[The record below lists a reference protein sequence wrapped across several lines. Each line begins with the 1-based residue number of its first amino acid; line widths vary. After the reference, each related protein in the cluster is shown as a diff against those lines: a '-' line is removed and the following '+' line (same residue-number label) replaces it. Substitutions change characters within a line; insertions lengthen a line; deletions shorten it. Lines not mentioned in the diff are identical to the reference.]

1 MSQTYMVIERF
12 KAGDA
17 VPVYR
22 RFRERGRMAPARL
35 KYVASWVS
43 EDLTL
48 CFQMMETAERA
59 LLDDWMNQWKD
70 IIDFEVYPVISSSE
84 EIARRIDSMM

>member
-22 RFRERGRMAPARL
+22 RFRERGRMAPAGL

-48 CFQMMETAERA
+48 CIQMMETADHA